1 MFYCKLTN
9 NDIRT
14 LIILIQIMSNIV
26 RLIIAC
32 VTMGGGVAL
41 CVFGFWGWGIPV
53 FLIGGLI
60 LLTFFFNENMLIAQY
75 YLRKENTDESGKWLL
90 KITDYEKQLYKG
102 QYGYYN
108 LLIGLIESRKAPLK
122 SEKYFKKALQLGMG
136 MSHNTALAKLS
147 LAGISM
153 AKANAAGAS
162 AAQRN
167 NSKREADVYLKEAAK
182 DDKNKLLADQI
193 KMMKGQMAQMDKP
206 QVIRGGFR
214 QQKF

>member
-1 MFYCKLTN
+1 
-9 NDIRT
+9 
-14 LIILIQIMSNIV
+14 MSNLV

-53 FLIGGLI
+53 ILIGGLI

-75 YLRKENTDESGKWLL
+75 FLRKEKMEESEQWLL

-102 QYGYYN
+102 QHGYYN
-108 LLIGLIESRKAPLK
+108 LLVGLIESRKAPLK
-122 SEKYFKKALQLGMG
+122 SEKYFKKALSLGMG

-153 AKANAAGAS
+153 AKRDKRNA
-162 AAQRN
+162 
-167 NSKREADVYLKEAAK
+167 EIYLKEAAK

-193 KMMKGQMAQMDKP
+193 KMMKGQMAQMDKQ
-206 QVIRGGFR
+206 QVVRGGFR